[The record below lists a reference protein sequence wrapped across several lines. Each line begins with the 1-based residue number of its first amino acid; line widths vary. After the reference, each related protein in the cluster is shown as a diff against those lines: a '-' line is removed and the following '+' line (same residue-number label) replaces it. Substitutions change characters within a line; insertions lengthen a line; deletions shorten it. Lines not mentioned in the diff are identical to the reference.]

1 MAPSDIRFKRLGYVA
16 LNVTD
21 LDASRAF
28 YTDIVG
34 LTPEPSPAGV
44 VLLRCSGRRVNVM
57 LNQAKAP
64 GLKRIG
70 WQMESAK
77 ALAAARAHFAAIGL
91 SPTEVDPAEAAVV
104 GIGEAFRISEPTTGA
119 TFEFYAEMADAPTP
133 FAPTHTQIS
142 RLGHVV
148 LNSTDREATERFLR
162 EEMNFE
168 VSDRVEGM
176 VSFMRCFPN
185 PLHHSL
191 GVGQSPAAGL
201 NHVNFMVTDLDDVG
215 RANNRMKTNSVPIVY
230 GPGRH
235 PPSDSVFLYFLDPDG
250 MTVEYSYGMEEFAET
265 GAREARLLPPSL
277 ESVDYWGGVPDPRFA
292 QIGEI
297 ERRVERASS

>member
-1 MAPSDIRFKRLGYVA
+1 MAPSDIRFRRLGYVA

-21 LDASRAF
+21 LERSRTF

-34 LTPEPSPAGV
+34 LTAGPSPEGA
-44 VLLRCSGRRVNVM
+44 VLLRCSDRRVDVM
-57 LNQAKAP
+57 LNQAKVP

-70 WQMESAK
+70 WQMESDK
-77 ALAAARAHFAAIGL
+77 ALAAARAHFTTIGL
-91 SPTEVDPAEAAVV
+91 SPMAVDAAEAAVL

-119 TFEFYAEMADAPTP
+119 TFEFYADMATAAAP
-133 FAPTHTQIS
+133 FAPTHTKIS

-162 EEMNFE
+162 EEMNFQ

-191 GVGQSPAAGL
+191 GVGGAPVAGL

-215 RANNRMKTNSVPIVY
+215 RANNRMKVNSVPIVY

-250 MTVEYSYGMEEFAET
+250 MTVEYSFGMEEFEEA
-265 GAREARLLPPSL
+265 GAREPRMLPPSL

-292 QIGEI
+292 KVGEI
-297 ERRVERASS
+297 ERLLDEVDS